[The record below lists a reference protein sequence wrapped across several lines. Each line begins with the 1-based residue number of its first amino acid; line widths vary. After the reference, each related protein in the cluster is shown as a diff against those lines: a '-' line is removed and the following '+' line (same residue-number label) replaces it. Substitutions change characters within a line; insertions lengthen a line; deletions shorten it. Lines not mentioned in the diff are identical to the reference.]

1 MSQYKIAAVHE
12 GKEYVFTYGYDKPL
26 QQYFLD
32 MLEVGEDGLEKNY
45 NHHTICLVGMWVV
58 NEEGDVYGSAS
69 NLRRTMDKFGLWDKI
84 PKQHRDAIS
93 MDLSF

>member
-12 GKEYVFTYGYDKPL
+12 GKEYVFTYGYDNPL

-32 MLEVGEDGLEKNY
+32 MLEVGEGGLKKNED
-45 NHHTICLVGMWVV
+45 HTISLVGMYVV
-58 NEEGDVYGSAS
+58 GEEGTLYGSAS

>member
-12 GKEYVFTYGYDKPL
+12 GKEYVFTYGYDNPL

-32 MLEVGEDGLEKNY
+32 MLEIGESGLAKHEDN
-45 NHHTICLVGMWVV
+45 TVDLVGPFGY
-58 NEEGDVYGSAS
+58 EGSDCLYGSAS

-84 PKQHRDAIS
+84 PKRHQDAIMS
-93 MDLSF
+93 DLSF